1 MFSALLRRG
10 REKYRMKILNREKVL
25 EKILCCK
32 DKLDTRNKAG
42 IEKWRKGNFT
52 LKFKEDGKKKI
63 SLRQINHKFL
73 FGSTGFMLG
82 CFESEE
88 KERKFRELFSSLF
101 NLAVVPFYWNT
112 LEPEEGKLRF
122 HTDSEPIYR
131 RPAPDTVLEFCNNY
145 GIEAKGHCLVWNW
158 MTPEWLKKYSTEER
172 KEILER
178 RFSEISE
185 EYAGKIPSFD
195 IVNESASNYRI
206 GKETLFEG
214 YDEFA
219 LSLGEKYFPKNYK
232 ILNETNEA
240 IWRDYVT
247 EGKYMAFN
255 MQLREFLRKKLPIAE
270 IGLQFHMFEDAE
282 ALEQPRAKDMFLNAQ
297 YMLEVLDIFDGY
309 DLPMHISEITI
320 PSYGGR
326 IAENEELQAE
336 ITKIWYETWFATRN
350 MKSIVWWNLVDG
362 YAAYAPMGTDEGEN
376 RYGGGLVRF
385 DMSKKPAYDILDQLI
400 NHEWKT
406 SEEIVTDAGEFTFRG
421 FYGKYE
427 AEVENAIGKN
437 KKMIDFDS
445 EGMELLI

>member
-1 MFSALLRRG
+1 
-10 REKYRMKILNREKVL
+10 MKTLNREKVL
-25 EKILCCK
+25 EKIICCK
-32 DKLDTRNKAG
+32 EERDVRNKAG

-52 LKFKEDGKKKI
+52 LKFMEEGKKKI
-63 SLRQINHKFL
+63 SIRQIGHKFL

-82 CFESEE
+82 CFENEE
-88 KERKFRELFSSLF
+88 KEQKFRELFSSLF

-122 HTDSEPIYR
+122 HKDSENIYR
-131 RPAPDTVLEFCNNY
+131 RPAPDTVLEFCNDY

-158 MTPEWLKKYSTEER
+158 MTPDWLKKYSSDER
-172 KEILER
+172 KKILER
-178 RFSEISE
+178 RFSEIAE
-185 EYAGKIPSFD
+185 EYADKIPSFD

-206 GKETLFEG
+206 GKETLFEN

-219 LSLGEKYFPKNYK
+219 LALGGKYFSENNK
-232 ILNETNEA
+232 IINEWNDA

-247 EGKYMAFN
+247 EGKYMAFH
-255 MQLREFLRKKLPIAE
+255 MQLRELLRKKLPIDE

-282 ALEQPRAKDMFLNAQ
+282 ALEQQRAKDMFLNAR